1 MNALACLAE
10 AFAWLIRPGIRR
22 FILLPLAVNITLFA
36 AGSYAAFHYSD
47 ALVESLLPGW
57 LAWLHWLLY
66 PLLAVALLILTYYS
80 FSLMANLIAAP
91 FNSLLAAAVE
101 KAERG
106 DPSPPATPLWRDI
119 LMSFI
124 QELHKLSNFF
134 FRFNASFFF

>member
-1 MNALACLAE
+1 M
-10 AFAWLIRPGIRR
+10 
-22 FILLPLAVNITLFA
+22 NITLFA

-101 KAERG
+101 KAERDQLRREYLAAIRG
-106 DPSPPATPLWRDI
+106 QVDNHLLATRIVDSEGVDVTPQKLRDA
-119 LMSFI
+119 
-124 QELHKLSNFF
+124 QEAQRKPQ
-134 FRFNASFFF
+134 

>member
-66 PLLAVALLILTYYS
+66 PLLAVAPAHPHLLQLQPDGEPHRRT
-80 FSLMANLIAAP
+80 
-91 FNSLLAAAVE
+91 V
-101 KAERG
+101 
-106 DPSPPATPLWRDI
+106 
-119 LMSFI
+119 
-124 QELHKLSNFF
+124 
-134 FRFNASFFF
+134 